1 MNELITKIIWEGVMP
16 DEKFEEKELEK
27 REEKSPEE
35 KSWEEKWQRDP
46 INTIAW
52 AAIFIWAGL
61 VLLADNLGMF
71 NPLRELGSEVT
82 GLGFLADLQAW
93 SVIFIGAG
101 VIFLIEVLVRFL
113 MPEYRKPV
121 GGTLIFG
128 LILIGIGL
136 GDLFGWVAIW
146 ALILIGIGLSIILR
160 GVTSNR

>member
-101 VIFLIEVLVRFL
+101 VIFLIE
-113 MPEYRKPV
+113 
-121 GGTLIFG
+121 
-128 LILIGIGL
+128 GL

>member
-1 MNELITKIIWEGVMP
+1 MP

-35 KSWEEKWQRDP
+35 KSWDEKWRRDP

-71 NPLRELGSEVT
+71 NPLRELGYDVAS
-82 GLGFLADLQAW
+82 LSFLTDLEPW
-93 SVIFIGAG
+93 SLIFLGAG
-101 VIFLIEVLVRFL
+101 VIILIEVIVRVL
-113 MPEYRKPV
+113 IPEYRKPV

-128 LILIGIGL
+128 LVLIGIGL
-136 GDLFGWVAIW
+136 GDLFGWAVIW

-160 GVTSNR
+160 GITSKR